1 MLEELADRYGPVPE
15 PTQHL
20 ASLARLRALAAHLGV
35 REIVAQGK
43 SIRFAPVSLPE
54 SARMKVTRLYPGTV
68 LKPATRTI
76 VVPAPGTARM
86 GGGPIEG
93 EDLLRWVEVLLHAV
107 IAGDKDYEV
116 EATKYRRRR

>member
-1 MLEELADRYGPVPE
+1 VILFVFRGGAHKVRDGARIDDKPAL
-15 PTQHL
+15 HL
-20 ASLARLRALAAHLGV
+20 LFALD
-35 REIVAQGK
+35 
-43 SIRFAPVSLPE
+43 LPE